1 MKLQL
6 KSPQQLEKD
15 LDSYKSRKGM
25 ESIPI
30 TLLDTGGLLDII
42 ASTRSYEFLHRG
54 RCVENATYCNA
65 LEFLK
70 SIDKKCPLILT
81 PLIFEEIIRH
91 DLVKLNNH
99 QSEVPS
105 FVMNYVRE
113 LAQDSIDF
121 MTGID
126 TQILRDDVRYDI
138 HWIAQECCKENS
150 KKCLEGFSLA
160 DKDILTNAAFLSKSS
175 IKEPAKKQ
183 KNLWQILSL
192 DSFKSKE
199 KISLGPILVLSSD
212 KHLENGVHFISK
224 EFSEKYPTIK
234 SIQTRC

>member
-15 LDSYKSRKGM
+15 LDSYRYRKGM
-25 ESIPI
+25 ESMPI
-30 TLLDTGGLLDII
+30 AFLDTGGLFDII

-54 RCVENATYCNA
+54 RCMENVAYCNA

-70 SIDKKCPLILT
+70 SINKECPLILT

-91 DLVKLNNH
+91 DSVKLNNY

-105 FVMNYVRE
+105 FVMNYIRK

-121 MTGID
+121 MIGTN

-138 HWIAQECCKENS
+138 HWVAQECCKENS
-150 KKCLEGFSLA
+150 KKYLEGFSLA
-160 DKDILTNAAFLSKSS
+160 DKDLLTNAAFLSKSN
-175 IKEPAKKQ
+175 I
-183 KNLWQILSL
+183 
-192 DSFKSKE
+192 KSKE
-199 KISLGPILVLSSD
+199 KINLGPILVLSSD
-212 KHLENGVHFISK
+212 KHLENGVSFLSK
-224 EFSEKYPTIK
+224 EFSEKYPNIK
-234 SIQTRC
+234 SIKTRYEI